1 MRKEL
6 EEALEQLQTALES
19 IENLAP
25 DESDRLRRAVGEIS
39 STLDERDVDSATLA
53 KRLHEQ
59 TESFQDSHP
68 ILTQT
73 VGRIADMLAQ
83 MGI

>member
-1 MRKEL
+1 MRVEL
-6 EEALEQLQTALES
+6 EEALKQLQTALES
-19 IENLAP
+19 IENLES
-25 DESDRLRRAVGEIS
+25 DEADRLRRAVEEIS
-39 STLDERDVDSATLA
+39 TTLDQQDVDSATLA

-59 TESFQDSHP
+59 TESFQESHP
-68 ILTQT
+68 VLTQT

>member
-1 MRKEL
+1 MRVEL
-6 EEALEQLQTALES
+6 EEALKQLQTALES
-19 IENLAP
+19 IENLES
-25 DESDRLRRAVGEIS
+25 DEADRLRRAVEEIS
-39 STLDERDVDSATLA
+39 TTLDQQDVDSASLA

-59 TESFQDSHP
+59 TESFQESHP
-68 ILTQT
+68 VLTQT